1 MIGASDLQTYQEQ
14 GYLVVSGLF
23 SSAEVQHFIQ
33 HYMAMRER
41 ESAAQN
47 QFLCFVFS
55 STSEKRST

>member
-1 MIGASDLQTYQEQ
+1 MLGFSDLQTYQEQ

-23 SSAEVQHFIQ
+23 SNLEVQHFIQ

-47 QFLCFVFS
+47 QSLGDVS
-55 STSEKRST
+55 SVGANDT